1 MIEKAYAKIN
11 LCLDVVNKRADGYHN
26 LDMIMLPLQLH
37 DTLEISISEQ
47 HEAYSDDLSVAMD
60 EHNTIIKARDLMIK
74 TYQLK
79 EKFKIVLH
87 KQIPSQAGMAGGS
100 ADAAA
105 VMRAIAKLCHL
116 DVSIEELSMLGKKVG
131 ADVPFCVYSTPAQVQ
146 GIGEIVKPFTFT
158 YQPHVLLVKPPM
170 GVSTKEAFQRID
182 FENGEHPHSDEVIQ
196 ILNEQKYYLLPQYA
210 KNTLEAS
217 AFELVPEIAT
227 IKQTLKDMGLEM
239 SLMSGSGSTVFAL
252 SEDLSLIQKA
262 YDYFQQKENY
272 FVMITSFL

>member
-37 DTLEISISEQ
+37 DTLEISISTQ

-60 EHNTIIKARDLMIK
+60 EHNTIIKARDLMIE

-105 VMRAIAKLCHL
+105 VMRAIADLCHL

-146 GIGEIVKPFTFT
+146 GIGEIVKPFTFN

-196 ILNEQKYYLLPQYA
+196 ILSEQKYHLLPQYA

>member
-37 DTLEISISEQ
+37 DTLEISISTQ

-60 EHNTIIKARDLMIK
+60 EHNTIIKARDLMIE

-105 VMRAIAKLCHL
+105 VMRAIANLCHL

-146 GIGEIVKPFTFT
+146 GIGEIVKPFTFN

-196 ILNEQKYYLLPQYA
+196 ILNEQKYHLLPQYA